1 MNSKCEDAQTQ
12 GIDLDISSEKDFAIR
27 PASKKYQFFIKLIE
41 KNIDFERGGE
51 RQADPAS
58 GREQKSIDFSI
69 TSIGKNIVLERRGD
83 SRERTRSEKYRF
95 YLNSLRKVSVLLKC
109 SNTVLH
115 FQHRTSS
122 KCRTVCKL
130 FAKN

>member
-27 PASKKYQFFIKLIE
+27 PASEKYRFFIKLIE
-41 KNIDFERGGE
+41 KIIIDFKRGGE

-69 TSIGKNIVLERRGD
+69 TFIKKNIVLERRGD

-95 YLNSLRKVSVLLKC
+95 
-109 SNTVLH
+109 
-115 FQHRTSS
+115 
-122 KCRTVCKL
+122 
-130 FAKN
+130 

>member
-51 RQADPAS
+51 RQATPAS
-58 GREQKSIDFSI
+58 GRDQKSIDFQ
-69 TSIGKNIVLERRGD
+69 
-83 SRERTRSEKYRF
+83 
-95 YLNSLRKVSVLLKC
+95 LNSLRKIS
-109 SNTVLH
+109 
-115 FQHRTSS
+115 F
-122 KCRTVCKL
+122 
-130 FAKN
+130 

>member
-51 RQADPAS
+51 RQATPAS
-58 GREQKSIDFSI
+58 GRDQKSIDFQ
-69 TSIGKNIVLERRGD
+69 
-83 SRERTRSEKYRF
+83 
-95 YLNSLRKVSVLLKC
+95 LNSLTKIS
-109 SNTVLH
+109 
-115 FQHRTSS
+115 F
-122 KCRTVCKL
+122 
-130 FAKN
+130 